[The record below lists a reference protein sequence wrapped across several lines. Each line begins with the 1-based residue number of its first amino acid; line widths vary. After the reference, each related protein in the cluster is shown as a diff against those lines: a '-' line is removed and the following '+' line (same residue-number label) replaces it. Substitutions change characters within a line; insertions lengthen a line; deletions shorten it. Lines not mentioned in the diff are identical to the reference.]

1 MRNDLLDG
9 FYGEKGTGYQGVTPK
24 ACKRFAKHCEKSM
37 LNWLND
43 TTKSNFKDLKEF
55 NNPQAQAGVDVKMA
69 EDFQFDNS
77 IDVIEDTGCALLDEM
92 SSDEEEA

>member
-1 MRNDLLDG
+1 MAT
-9 FYGEKGTGYQGVTPK
+9 EE

-69 EDFQFDNS
+69 DGFQFDNS
-77 IDVIEDTGCALLDEM
+77 FDVIDETGFALSDEM